1 MKVKLSTTNI
11 TWDPKK
17 IILWRRS
24 MLVVSSSSNLG
35 RYGDEVLLLT
45 AKLETSQLVDKV
57 CAIEGELF
65 ATFMQVGLLVLI
77 VVLVLVLLAAV
88 RKWVF
93 DRDWFEK
100 KSGFENEDAV
110 KLISIFL
117 FGFVCWV
124 GSVRESLMSERE
136 TGSKISCSFFRFVVI
151 RCRTTATTTTLKAM
165 SFNTTRV

>member
-1 MKVKLSTTNI
+1 
-11 TWDPKK
+11 
-17 IILWRRS
+17 

-65 ATFMQVGLLVLI
+65 AAFMQVGLLVLI

-100 KSGFENEDAV
+100 NSGFENEDAV

-124 GSVRESLMSERE
+124 G
-136 TGSKISCSFFRFVVI
+136 
-151 RCRTTATTTTLKAM
+151 
-165 SFNTTRV
+165 